1 MPLDEATRRWAYE
14 ELPEFPEDDGYR
26 YEYIAGELVVT
37 RFSSPRHQKVLMRL
51 AVLLHGFAE
60 VNRLGLVYMGPIDI
74 LFAIGDFIAPDLVF
88 VRSDRLDIIGERSI
102 EAAPDLVVEVVH
114 EVTEP
119 RDRGIKRERY
129 AMYSVPEY
137 WIVDPW
143 KRRIDVHELQPGTVR
158 VLTSGTLEW
167 QPDPNGPTLT
177 IALDDLFRDLDRYG
191 TPGAVGALNA

>member
-1 MPLDEATRRWAYE
+1 MLDAATRRWAYE

-60 VNRLGLVYMGPIDI
+60 GNRLGLVYMGPIDI

-88 VRSDRLDIIGERSI
+88 VRRGRLEIIGERAI
-102 EAAPDLVVEVVH
+102 EDAPDLVVEVVH
-114 EVTEP
+114 QVTEL

-129 AMYSVPEY
+129 ALYDVPEY

-143 KRRIDVHELQPGTVR
+143 RGQIDLYRLVEDAEVPTTLTTGTFD
-158 VLTSGTLEW
+158 W
-167 QPDPNGPTLT
+167 QPVPDGPALT
-177 IALDDLFRDLDRYG
+177 INLEELFKNPD
-191 TPGAVGALNA
+191 